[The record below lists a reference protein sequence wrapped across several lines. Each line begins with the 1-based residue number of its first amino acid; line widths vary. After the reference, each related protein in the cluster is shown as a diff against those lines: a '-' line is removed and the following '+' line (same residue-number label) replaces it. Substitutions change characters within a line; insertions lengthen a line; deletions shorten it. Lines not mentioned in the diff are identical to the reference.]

1 MHFPDR
7 MSVLSSATRFLRS
20 LATQLFSDDAP
31 ETRGDRVY
39 FRLVEL
45 FILAYAVWFC
55 WKWGVYIQQNVSS
68 VLLPLGLANY
78 VDVSFLF
85 DHNVAL
91 LNAGL
96 VALLGVAGFF
106 RLWRPAY
113 LLALLAFHLQYT
125 ARFSLGE
132 ISHGSNLIGMGVL
145 GLGIALVAFRSE
157 SMRRRFAFG
166 YLYFFIGLGYTS
178 AGICKLIG
186 TGITWPD
193 GRHLLM
199 WIAERNVDVLST
211 FGAFEPNVLQELV
224 LTDYRFGTA
233 ILLFGLFAELA
244 SVLMWWRR
252 WRYPVV
258 LLLVTMHIGIYVA
271 MNIFFA
277 ASTYFLILLG
287 LPWNR
292 VFDRLLAT
300 EPQDEVVS
308 ERVPAKTGPSD
319 FFSFG
324 R

>member
-1 MHFPDR
+1 
-7 MSVLSSATRFLRS
+7 MSAFSSNQFLDTLGRH
-20 LATQLFSDDAP
+20 LFGADGP
-31 ETRGDRVY
+31 ETRGDRLY
-39 FRLVEL
+39 FRIVEL
-45 FILAYAVWFC
+45 FILGYAVWFC
-55 WKWGVYIQQNVSS
+55 WDWGLYIQQNISS

-96 VALLGVAGFF
+96 VALLGGLGFF

-125 ARFSLGE
+125 ARYSLGE

-145 GLGIALVAFRSE
+145 GLGVALVAFRTE
-157 SMRRRFAFG
+157 SVRRRFTFG
-166 YLYFFIGLGYTS
+166 FLYFFIGLGYTS
-178 AGICKLIG
+178 AAVCKLIG

-199 WIAERNVDVLST
+199 WIAERKVDTLSK
-211 FGAFEPNVLQELV
+211 FGAFEPNLLQEWV
-224 LTDYRFGTA
+224 LADYHVGTA
-233 ILLFGLFAELA
+233 ILLFGLFAEA
-244 SVLMWWRR
+244 VSFLMWWRPY
-252 WRYPVV
+252 RYPVV
-258 LLLVTMHIGIYVA
+258 LLVVGMHLGIYVS

-292 VFDRLLAT
+292 VFDALLDADA
-300 EPQDEVVS
+300 PGLS
-308 ERVPAKTGPSD
+308 LSD
-319 FFSFG
+319 VLPRRRTRASQ
-324 R
+324 

>member
-1 MHFPDR
+1 
-7 MSVLSSATRFLRS
+7 MSALTSNRFLRS
-20 LATQLFSDDAP
+20 LGTELFEEDADAS
-31 ETRGDRVY
+31 ETRGDRIY

-55 WKWGVYIQQNVSS
+55 WDWGVYIQQNISS

-85 DHNVAL
+85 DNQVAL
-91 LNAGL
+91 INAGV
-96 VALLGVAGFF
+96 VAVLSVVGFF

-113 LLALLAFHLQYT
+113 LLALLGFHFQYV
-125 ARFSLGE
+125 ARYSLGE

-145 GLGIALVAFRSE
+145 GLGIALIAFRSE
-157 SMRRRFAFG
+157 SIRRRFTFG

-178 AGICKLIG
+178 AAVCKLIG
-186 TGITWPD
+186 TGLYWPD

-199 WIAERNVDVLST
+199 WIAERKVDTFSK
-211 FGAFEPNVLQELV
+211 FGAFDPNVLQDLV

-233 ILLFGLFAELA
+233 ILLFGLLTEAV
-244 SVLMWWRR
+244 SVLMWWRAY
-252 WRYPVV
+252 RYPVV
-258 LLLVTMHIGIYVA
+258 LLVVGMHIGIYFS

-292 VFDRLLAT
+292 VIDALLPSGAST
-300 EPQDEVVS
+300 QN
-308 ERVPAKTGPSD
+308 PASQKAPA
-319 FFSFG
+319 
-324 R
+324 